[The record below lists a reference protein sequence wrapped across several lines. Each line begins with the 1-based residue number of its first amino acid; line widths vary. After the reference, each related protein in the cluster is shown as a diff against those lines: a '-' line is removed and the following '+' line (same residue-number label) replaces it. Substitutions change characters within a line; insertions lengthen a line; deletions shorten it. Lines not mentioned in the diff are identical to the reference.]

1 MPQKRLKDYLI
12 EVVTTENEIRFI
24 SAISNP
30 KIGELSTID
39 TKDRLIDILA
49 KWRWMSG
56 VNTTNQDENEIAHE
70 MALICKFIINNYPNI
85 TLDEI
90 SLSIDL
96 SLTNKLECDVRTFN
110 VFSPMY
116 VSRILNAYIEYK
128 NGTFNDLMR
137 KKHDLE
143 EKRNKDKE
151 PTDKEKM
158 DSMIETIEH
167 FYDKFKNGEEIEDY
181 FNILYNYFRKKNII
195 NPDKNTINEAMAH
208 GLEKSK
214 THVKTYFDDFLRGK
228 RVSDDY
234 FQKRYA
240 RNYCVKKLFEIKSI
254 DELISEVKIT
264 DFQNV

>member
-12 EVVTTENEIRFI
+12 EVVSTENEARFVT
-24 SAISNP
+24 AISKA
-30 KIGELSTID
+30 KIGELSTTD

-70 MALICKFIINNYPNI
+70 MALICKFIINNYPQI

-90 SLSIDL
+90 SLCIDL
-96 SLTNKLECDVRTFN
+96 SLTNKLDCDVRTFN

-116 VSRILNAYIEYK
+116 VSRILNAYIDYK
-128 NGTFNDLMR
+128 NSTYNDLMR
-137 KKHDLE
+137 KKHHLE
-143 EKRNKDKE
+143 EKINKEKE

-158 DSMIETIEH
+158 DGTIELIEY
-167 FYDKFKNGEEIEDY
+167 FYGKFQENEEIDDY
-181 FNILYNYFRKKNII
+181 FGVLYSYFRKKNII
-195 NPDKNTINEAMAH
+195 NPNKEMIEKAMTY

-214 THVKTYFDDFLRGK
+214 NYVSNYFDDFIKGK
-228 RVSDDY
+228 KVKDEY
-234 FQKRYA
+234 FQKRFA
-240 RNYCVKKLFEIKSI
+240 RNYCVQKLFETKSLN
-254 DELISEVKIT
+254 ELISEVKIT